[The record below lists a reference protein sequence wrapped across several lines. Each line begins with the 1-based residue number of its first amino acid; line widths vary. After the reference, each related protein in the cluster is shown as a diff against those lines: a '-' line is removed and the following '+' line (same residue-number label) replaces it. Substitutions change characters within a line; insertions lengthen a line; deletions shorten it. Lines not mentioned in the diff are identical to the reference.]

1 VGAECGGV
9 WVSDGDNELCGQVA
23 AIEPAAVFISRH
35 VGEVLPEGRGL
46 LWPALT
52 HTWRG
57 VCLRSWI
64 NTAWTGRTKGKRTS
78 HK

>member
-1 VGAECGGV
+1 VGGV
-9 WVSDGDNELCGQVA
+9 WVSDGHNELCGLWA

-35 VGEVLPEGRGL
+35 VGEVLSAGRGL

-57 VCLRSWI
+57 VCSGSGI
-64 NTAWTGRTKGKRTS
+64 NTAWTG
-78 HK
+78 